1 MHANP
6 ISRHR
11 SAPPRLALYLG
22 LLLALGG
29 CSTTETIEPASQ
41 NRNMDRLEAIEAAC
55 ESLVLDYAYYRDRED
70 LQLAAQGVA
79 AVFTEDATLTV
90 SGQSFTGRQAIHDRI
105 ADQTDPPLFAH
116 LMSTIRIF
124 PQSATK
130 ATGVSY
136 ATVYVAPRPAQ
147 GSALAEGFA
156 AVGEYHDEF
165 RLTEQGWR
173 IAKRTFIAR
182 IRYQRDET

>member
-1 MHANP
+1 MQANP
-6 ISRHR
+6 TFGLNH
-11 SAPPRLALYLG
+11 PLRLPSFALYLA
-22 LLLALGG
+22 LLLMLGG
-29 CSTTETIEPASQ
+29 CSTTETSQ
-41 NRNMDRLEAIEAAC
+41 NQNQSIEAAC
-55 ESLVLDYAYYRDRED
+55 EALVLDYAYYRDRED
-70 LQLAAQGVA
+70 LQVAAQGVA

-90 SGQSFTGRQAIHDRI
+90 SGQSFTGRQAIFDRI
-105 ADQTDPPLFAH
+105 ADQTNPPLFAH

-124 PQSATK
+124 PESATK

-165 RLTEQGWR
+165 KLTAQGWR
-173 IAKRTFIAR
+173 IAQRTFIAR

>member
-1 MHANP
+1 MQANAKP
-6 ISRHR
+6 SHH
-11 SAPPRLALYLG
+11 LALPNLAFYMG
-22 LLLALGG
+22 LFLALSG
-29 CSTTETIEPASQ
+29 CSTASLEPASQ
-41 NRNMDRLEAIEAAC
+41 NPSMASIQAAC

-79 AVFTEDATLTV
+79 AIFTQDATLTV
-90 SGQSFTGRQAIHDRI
+90 NGQSFTGRRAIHDRI
-105 ADQTDPPLFAH
+105 ADQTNPPLFAH

-124 PQSATK
+124 PESATK

-165 RLTEQGWR
+165 RLTDEGWR
-173 IAKRTFIAR
+173 ISKRTFIAR
-182 IRYQRDET
+182 IRYKRDEA

>member
-1 MHANP
+1 MQP
-6 ISRHR
+6 SQISSPHH
-11 SAPPRLALYLG
+11 PLTLPNLALSLT
-22 LLLALGG
+22 LFLALSLVLSG
-29 CSTTETIEPASQ
+29 CTTNTTNQS
-41 NRNMDRLEAIEAAC
+41 LEAAC
-55 ESLVLDYAYYRDRED
+55 EALVLDYAYYRDRED
-70 LQLAAQGVA
+70 VQLAAQGVA
-79 AVFTEDATLTV
+79 TVFTEDATLTV
-90 SGQSFTGRQAIHDRI
+90 SGQSFTGRQAIFDRI
-105 ADQTDPPLFAH
+105 ADQTNPPLFAH

-124 PQSATK
+124 PESATK

-136 ATVYVAPRPAQ
+136 ATVYVAPRPKD

-165 RLTEQGWR
+165 RLTNQGWR